1 MVYFQQLDI
10 THQDSGADETCVSSI
25 SSISTTQ
32 LSVEDDGKSKKAT
45 GTLFKAEHG
54 RTSCCG
60 VI

>member
-25 SSISTTQ
+25 SSVSTTQ

-45 GTLFKAEHG
+45 GTLF
-54 RTSCCG
+54 
-60 VI
+60 